1 MPPAAARSRMA
12 TEVASSHCRPK
23 VMVPR
28 QSRET
33 GSPVRPRRTW
43 RIRDLLL
50 HHADVRPHNT
60 TERCAL
66 DTRTPGGLF
75 VEPADDFIQSSAT
88 RCDRQDRKSTRLN
101 SSHQIISYAVFCL

>member
-12 TEVASSHCRPK
+12 TEVTSSHCRPK

-28 QSRET
+28 QSREA

-75 VEPADDFIQSSAT
+75 VEPADDFRRPSTT
-88 RCDRQDRKSTRLN
+88 RGEPHAGARAPQDEAR
-101 SSHQIISYAVFCL
+101 